1 MTQDTLTLSFSDV
14 ELQGL
19 DAALTDIETRLVGL
33 VGLDNDGR
41 RRLTKMGGK
50 SEKFCRQAMAVLGE
64 NPSLVAPGLKFPAA
78 QSNLTTLDQLRSRL
92 VRVRSLAERM
102 ADTEM
107 VLGSTIMW
115 TSLKGYAQ
123 LKLLGKNQ
131 GLDGHREVLRA
142 RFSRVTAAPEE
153 EVPEAA

>member
-1 MTQDTLTLSFSDV
+1 MTQDLTLSFSDA

-19 DAALTDIETRLVGL
+19 DAALTDVETRLVGL
-33 VGLDNDGR
+33 VGLDNDAR

-50 SEKFCRQAMAVLGE
+50 SEKFCRQAMTVLEE
-64 NPSLVAPGLKFPAA
+64 NPSLVAPGLKLPVA
-78 QSNLTTLDQLRSRL
+78 QSHLAMLDQLRPRL
-92 VRVRSLAERM
+92 VRVRRLAERM

-107 VLGSTIMW
+107 VLGSTVMK

-131 GLDGHREVLRA
+131 GLDTHRNVLRS
-142 RFSRVTAAPEE
+142 RFRRGTAAAVEE
-153 EVPEAA
+153 ATEAA